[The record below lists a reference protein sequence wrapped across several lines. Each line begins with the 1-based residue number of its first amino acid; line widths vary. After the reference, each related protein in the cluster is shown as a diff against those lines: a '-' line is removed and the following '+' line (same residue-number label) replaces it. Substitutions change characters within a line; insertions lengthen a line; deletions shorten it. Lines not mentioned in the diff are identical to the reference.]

1 MAKMLKGVITVMLQP
16 NVLDVQGQAVQG
28 ALKHLGFE
36 SVEQVRIG
44 RQIEM
49 ILPTE
54 DNEMARTQLKEMAE
68 KLLANPVIEDFQIN
82 IKEA

>member
-1 MAKMLKGVITVMLQP
+1 MLQP

-54 DNEMARTQLKEMAE
+54 DREAARLQLREMAE
-68 KLLANPVIEDFQIN
+68 KLLANSVIEDFQIE
-82 IKEA
+82 IQEA

>member
-1 MAKMLKGVITVMLQP
+1 MLKGVITVMLQP

-28 ALKHLGFE
+28 ALKHLGFD

-54 DNEMARTQLKEMAE
+54 DREAASLQLREMAE
-68 KLLANPVIEDFQIN
+68 KLLANPVIEDFQID
-82 IKEA
+82 IQEA

>member
-1 MAKMLKGVITVMLQP
+1 MLKGVITVMLQP

-54 DNEMARTQLKEMAE
+54 DREMARTQLKEMAE
-68 KLLANPVIEDFQIN
+68 KLLANPVIEDFQID

>member
-1 MAKMLKGVITVMLQP
+1 MLQP

-44 RQIEM
+44 RQIEI

-54 DNEMARTQLKEMAE
+54 DFEAARLQLKEMAE
-68 KLLANPVIEDFQIN
+68 KLLANPVVEDFQID

>member
-1 MAKMLKGVITVMLQP
+1 MLKGVITVMLQP

-54 DNEMARTQLKEMAE
+54 D
-68 KLLANPVIEDFQIN
+68 
-82 IKEA
+82 

>member
-1 MAKMLKGVITVMLQP
+1 MLKGVITVMLQP

-54 DNEMARTQLKEMAE
+54 DREMARTQLKEMAE
-68 KLLANPVIEDFQIN
+68 KLLANPVIEDFQIY

>member
-1 MAKMLKGVITVMLQP
+1 MLKGVITVMLQP

-49 ILPTE
+49 ILPTDDRE
-54 DNEMARTQLKEMAE
+54 AASLQLREMAE
-68 KLLANPVIEDFQIN
+68 QLLANPVIEDFQID
-82 IKEA
+82 IQEA

>member
-1 MAKMLKGVITVMLQP
+1 MLKGVITVMLQP

-54 DNEMARTQLKEMAE
+54 DHEMARTQLKEMAE
-68 KLLANPVIEDFQIN
+68 KLLANPVIEDFQIY

>member
-1 MAKMLKGVITVMLQP
+1 MLKGVITVMLQP

-44 RQIEM
+44 RRIEM

-54 DNEMARTQLKEMAE
+54 DREIALIQLKEMTE
-68 KLLANPVIEDFQIN
+68 KLLANPVIEDFQID

>member
-1 MAKMLKGVITVMLQP
+1 MLKGVITVMLQP

-36 SVEQVRIG
+36 SVEQVRVG

-54 DNEMARTQLKEMAE
+54 DREAASLQLREMAE
-68 KLLANPVIEDFQIN
+68 QLLANPVIEDFQID
-82 IKEA
+82 IQEA

>member
-1 MAKMLKGVITVMLQP
+1 MLKGVITVMLKP
-16 NVLDVQGQAVQG
+16 NVLDVQGQAVEG

-54 DNEMARTQLKEMAE
+54 DHEAARLQLGEMGKQ
-68 KLLANPVIEDFQIN
+68 LLANPVIEDFQIH

>member
-1 MAKMLKGVITVMLQP
+1 MLKGVITVMLQP
-16 NVLDVQGQAVQG
+16 NVLDVQGQAVEG

-54 DNEMARTQLKEMAE
+54 DREAARLQLREIAE
-68 KLLANPVIEDFQIN
+68 KLLANPVIEYFQID

>member
-1 MAKMLKGVITVMLQP
+1 MLKGVITVMLQP

-28 ALKHLGFE
+28 ALKHLGFD

-54 DNEMARTQLKEMAE
+54 DREAASLQLREMAE
-68 KLLANPVIEDFQIN
+68 QLLANPVIEDFQIH

>member
-1 MAKMLKGVITVMLQP
+1 MLKGVITVMLQP
-16 NVLDVQGQAVQG
+16 NVLDVQGQAVQR

-54 DNEMARTQLKEMAE
+54 DREAASLQLREMAE
-68 KLLANPVIEDFQIN
+68 QLLANPVIEDFQID
-82 IKEA
+82 IQEA

>member
-1 MAKMLKGVITVMLQP
+1 MLQP

-28 ALKHLGFE
+28 TLKHLGFE
-36 SVEQVRIG
+36 SVEKVRIG

-54 DNEMARTQLKEMAE
+54 DREAASLQLREMAE
-68 KLLANPVIEDFQIN
+68 KLLANPVIEDFQIE
-82 IKEA
+82 IQEA

>member
-1 MAKMLKGVITVMLQP
+1 MLKGVIKVMLQP

-54 DNEMARTQLKEMAE
+54 DREMARTQLKEMAE
-68 KLLANPVIEDFQIN
+68 KLLANPVIEDFQIE
-82 IKEA
+82 IQEA

>member
-1 MAKMLKGVITVMLQP
+1 MLKGVITVMLQP

-28 ALKHLGFE
+28 ALRHLGFE
-36 SVEQVRIG
+36 SVEQVRVG

-54 DNEMARTQLKEMAE
+54 DREIALIQLKEMTE
-68 KLLANPVIEDFQIN
+68 KLLANPVIEDFQID

>member
-1 MAKMLKGVITVMLQP
+1 MLKGVITVMLQP

-28 ALKHLGFE
+28 ALKHLGFD

-54 DNEMARTQLKEMAE
+54 DREAASLQLREMAE
-68 KLLANPVIEDFQIN
+68 QLLANPVIEDFQID
-82 IKEA
+82 IQEA

>member
-1 MAKMLKGVITVMLQP
+1 MLKGVITVMLQP

-36 SVEQVRIG
+36 SVEKVRIG

-54 DNEMARTQLKEMAE
+54 DREAASLQLREMAE
-68 KLLANPVIEDFQIN
+68 KLLSNPVIEYFQID

>member
-1 MAKMLKGVITVMLQP
+1 MLKGVITVMLQP
-16 NVLDVQGQAVQG
+16 NVLDVQGEAVQG

-54 DNEMARTQLKEMAE
+54 DHEIARTQLKEMAE
-68 KLLANPVIEDFQIN
+68 NLLANPVIEDFQIH
-82 IKEA
+82 IEEA

>member
-1 MAKMLKGVITVMLQP
+1 MLKGVITVMLQP

-36 SVEQVRIG
+36 SVKQVRIG

-54 DNEMARTQLKEMAE
+54 DHEMARTQLKEMAE
-68 KLLANPVIEDFQIN
+68 KLLANPVIEDFQID
-82 IKEA
+82 IQEA

>member
-1 MAKMLKGVITVMLQP
+1 MLKGVITVMLQP
-16 NVLDVQGQAVQG
+16 NVLDVQGQAVQD
-28 ALKHLGFE
+28 ALKHLGFG

>member
-1 MAKMLKGVITVMLQP
+1 MLKGVITVMLQP

-54 DNEMARTQLKEMAE
+54 DREIARTKLKEMTE
-68 KLLANPVIEDFQIN
+68 KLLANPVIEDFQIY

>member
-1 MAKMLKGVITVMLQP
+1 MLKGVITVMLQP

-54 DNEMARTQLKEMAE
+54 DHEIARTQLKEMAE
-68 KLLANPVIEDFQIN
+68 NLLANPVIEDFQIH
-82 IKEA
+82 IEEA

>member
-1 MAKMLKGVITVMLQP
+1 MLQP

-28 ALKHLGFE
+28 ALKHLGFD

-54 DNEMARTQLKEMAE
+54 DREAARLQLGEMAE
-68 KLLANPVIEDFQIN
+68 QLLANPVIEDFQID
-82 IKEA
+82 IQEA

>member
-1 MAKMLKGVITVMLQP
+1 MLKGVITVMLQP

-44 RQIEM
+44 RRIEM

-54 DNEMARTQLKEMAE
+54 DHEMARTHLKEMAE
-68 KLLANPVIEDFQIN
+68 KLLANPVIEEFKIH
-82 IKEA
+82 IEEA

>member
-1 MAKMLKGVITVMLQP
+1 MLQP

-54 DNEMARTQLKEMAE
+54 DREAARLQLREMAD
-68 KLLANPVIEDFQIN
+68 KLLANPVIEDFQID
-82 IKEA
+82 IQEA

>member
-1 MAKMLKGVITVMLQP
+1 MLKGVITVMLQP

-44 RQIEM
+44 RRIEM

-54 DNEMARTQLKEMAE
+54 DHEMARTHLKEMAE
-68 KLLANPVIEDFQIN
+68 NLLANPVIEDFQIH

>member
-1 MAKMLKGVITVMLQP
+1 MLKGVITVMLQP

-49 ILPTE
+49 VLPTE
-54 DNEMARTQLKEMAE
+54 DHEMARTQLKEMAE
-68 KLLANPVIEDFQIN
+68 QLLANPVIEDFQIH

>member
-1 MAKMLKGVITVMLQP
+1 MLKGVITVMLQP

-36 SVEQVRIG
+36 SVKQVRIG

-49 ILPTE
+49 ILRT
-54 DNEMARTQLKEMAE
+54 DDREMARTQLKEMAE
-68 KLLANPVIEDFQIN
+68 KLLANPVIEDFQID
-82 IKEA
+82 IQEA

>member
-1 MAKMLKGVITVMLQP
+1 MLQP

-49 ILPTE
+49 ILHTE
-54 DNEMARTQLKEMAE
+54 DREAARLQLREMAE
-68 KLLANPVIEDFQIN
+68 KLLANPVIEDFQIE
-82 IKEA
+82 IQEA

>member
-1 MAKMLKGVITVMLQP
+1 MLKGVITVMLQP

-28 ALKHLGFE
+28 ALKHLGFD

-49 ILPTE
+49 ILPTDDRE
-54 DNEMARTQLKEMAE
+54 AASLQLREMAE
-68 KLLANPVIEDFQIN
+68 QLLANPVIEDFQID
-82 IKEA
+82 IQEA

>member
-1 MAKMLKGVITVMLQP
+1 MLKGVITVMLQP

-44 RQIEM
+44 RQIEI

-54 DNEMARTQLKEMAE
+54 DHEMARTQLKEMAE
-68 KLLANPVIEDFQIN
+68 KLLANPVIEDFQIY

>member
-1 MAKMLKGVITVMLQP
+1 MLQP
-16 NVLDVQGQAVQG
+16 NVLDVQGQAVEG

-54 DNEMARTQLKEMAE
+54 DYEAASLQLSEMGK
-68 KLLANPVIEDFQIN
+68 KLLANPVIEDFQID

>member
-1 MAKMLKGVITVMLQP
+1 MLKGVITVMLQP
-16 NVLDVQGQAVQG
+16 NVLDVQGQAVEG

-54 DNEMARTQLKEMAE
+54 DREAARLQLREMAE
-68 KLLANPVIEDFQIN
+68 KLLANPVIEDFQIE
-82 IKEA
+82 IQEA

>member
-1 MAKMLKGVITVMLQP
+1 MLKGVITVMLQP

-49 ILPTE
+49 TLPTE
-54 DNEMARTQLKEMAE
+54 DHEMARTQLKEMAE
-68 KLLANPVIEDFQIN
+68 QLLANPVIEDFQIH

>member
-1 MAKMLKGVITVMLQP
+1 MIKGVITVMLQP

-36 SVEQVRIG
+36 SVEQVRVG
-44 RQIEM
+44 RRIEM

-54 DNEMARTQLKEMAE
+54 DREAASLQLREMAE
-68 KLLANPVIEDFQIN
+68 QLLANPVIENFQID
-82 IKEA
+82 IQEA

>member
-1 MAKMLKGVITVMLQP
+1 MLKGVITVMLQP

-49 ILPTE
+49 TLPTE
-54 DNEMARTQLKEMAE
+54 DHEMARTQLKEMAE
-68 KLLANPVIEDFQIN
+68 KLLAKRVIEDFQIH